1 MKNLKWLLLLLVA
14 TGLTIASGYVDAYM
28 RKGSEEV
35 ENVFVPAQVD
45 CLVDE
50 DVVDNKKT
58 SVTAI
63 NTSNVNAYIRMRSV
77 SYWLDENGDITYY
90 PSPTNY
96 IDYTDIDTDN
106 WIVDTANNTF
116 YYKYPVGTAET
127 AKETKNLLKTGESIV
142 LKTEGGRK
150 QVIEFFAEAIQ
161 ADPADAAIAA
171 WNVTIN
177 ADGKIAGFKS

>member
-28 RKGSEEV
+28 RKETEEIQ
-35 ENVFVPAQVD
+35 NIFVPAQVD

-96 IDYTDIDTDN
+96 IDYNDINATD

-127 AKETKNLLKTGESIV
+127 AKETKNLLKIGESIV
-142 LKTEGGRK
+142 LKTEDGRK

-161 ADPADAAIAA
+161 ADPAQAVIDAWGAT
-171 WNVTIN
+171 VDTDGTIT
-177 ADGKIAGFKS
+177 KIN